1 MAVVLERAP
10 SNSRYSRLI
19 ARTARASSSSEKRVP
34 KSTGLRPPSFTP
46 STRPSL
52 CSGIQRCSPSGCI
65 ASEVSG
71 HLYVGLRVAPCRRRP
86 ARTPVAELQAG
97 IWASILYE
105 WGDPKHRPAGFPFVQ
120 SHAPQ
125 SDHVLCLRVRLRER
139 GTGLCSCCRCRRPVS
154 VHLVAPARVLV
165 TRAGTGT
172 SQPDGAHES
181 RRQGRFPAAPG
192 RLPGA
197 PSYQQFLEVRVG
209 ATPLLPARRCVRPSA
224 GHGCGFQSSSEGERQ
239 EGLLPSRL

>member
-1 MAVVLERAP
+1 MGR
-10 SNSRYSRLI
+10 
-19 ARTARASSSSEKRVP
+19 
-34 KSTGLRPPSFTP
+34 
-46 STRPSL
+46 
-52 CSGIQRCSPSGCI
+52 
-65 ASEVSG
+65 
-71 HLYVGLRVAPCRRRP
+71 
-86 ARTPVAELQAG
+86 
-97 IWASILYE
+97 
-105 WGDPKHRPAGFPFVQ
+105 PKHRPAGFPFVQ

-192 RLPGA
+192 RLPAA

-209 ATPLLPARRCVRPSA
+209 ATSLLPARRCVRPSA
-224 GHGCGFQSSSEGERQ
+224 GHGCSFQSSSEGERQ
-239 EGLLPSRL
+239 EGLLPSRPHCTAPLPGRLRRGPGAAPARSRTHSGTALSPVLRGLRPRVELLLALLVRGHGLMTAQELT

>member
-1 MAVVLERAP
+1 MGR
-10 SNSRYSRLI
+10 
-19 ARTARASSSSEKRVP
+19 
-34 KSTGLRPPSFTP
+34 
-46 STRPSL
+46 
-52 CSGIQRCSPSGCI
+52 
-65 ASEVSG
+65 
-71 HLYVGLRVAPCRRRP
+71 
-86 ARTPVAELQAG
+86 
-97 IWASILYE
+97 
-105 WGDPKHRPAGFPFVQ
+105 PKHRPAGFPFVQ

-192 RLPGA
+192 RLPAA

-209 ATPLLPARRCVRPSA
+209 ATSLLPARRCVRPSA
-224 GHGCGFQSSSEGERQ
+224 GHGCSFQSSSEGERQ
-239 EGLLPSRL
+239 EGLLPSRPHSLRLCLGAFGAAPALPRRGPGAVPHAFWDGAVSRAARAPTQSRAAAGPARARARTHDRARAHMIAECNAALDG

>member
-1 MAVVLERAP
+1 MGR
-10 SNSRYSRLI
+10 
-19 ARTARASSSSEKRVP
+19 
-34 KSTGLRPPSFTP
+34 
-46 STRPSL
+46 
-52 CSGIQRCSPSGCI
+52 
-65 ASEVSG
+65 
-71 HLYVGLRVAPCRRRP
+71 
-86 ARTPVAELQAG
+86 
-97 IWASILYE
+97 
-105 WGDPKHRPAGFPFVQ
+105 PKHRPAGFPFVQ

-192 RLPGA
+192 RLPAA

-209 ATPLLPARRCVRPSA
+209 ATSLLPARRCVRPSA
-224 GHGCGFQSSSEGERQ
+224 GHGCSFQSSSEGERQ
-239 EGLLPSRL
+239 EGLLPSRPHCTAPVPHAFWDGAVSRAARAPTQSRAAAGPARARARTHDRARAHMIAECNAALDG